1 MSSCLNSINN
11 ILELVRIEEAET
23 EMRRTEELPFPSP
36 AITVAWEGLSS
47 LVMDGDVVLGDP
59 WRTGQATNKENGT
72 VGQINRNQGQ
82 GHGVGGS
89 RSEHWRGESENGGT
103 FVQLGHLLFS
113 LNG

>member
-1 MSSCLNSINN
+1 M
-11 ILELVRIEEAET
+11 LELVRIEEAET
-23 EMRRTEELPFPSP
+23 EMRRTEELPFSSP

-59 WRTGQATNKENGT
+59 WRTGQATNKEDGT

-89 RSEHWRGESENGGT
+89 QNEQWGGGVREWGYVCAAGSSVI
-103 FVQLGHLLFS
+103 FPKQMILFFS
-113 LNG
+113 SDF